1 MKAEKQLLKEEIKSK
16 LAQYG
21 DSFAVLQNL
30 GLTANAAGEFRGAV
44 ATLGGNLYVMRKRVL
59 AKIAED
65 LGISLDLSA
74 LTGHVGMVFLGENPL
89 DTVKAVI
96 KYGQE
101 NKTVEVLGL
110 RYEGQLYFGP
120 DAKKIAELPTKD
132 EMRAQLLSVFEAPM
146 AQTLAVMD
154 AVLASVV
161 YCLDNK
167 AKEGATAESSPDLT

>member
-16 LAQYG
+16 LDQYG
-21 DSFAVLQNL
+21 DSFAIMQNL

-44 ATLGGNLYVMRKRVL
+44 ATLGGNLYIMRKQILV
-59 AKIAED
+59 KIAND
-65 LGISLDLSA
+65 LGIQLDPTA
-74 LTGHVGMVFLGENPL
+74 LTGHIGMVFLGQNPL
-89 DTVKAVI
+89 DTAKAVF

-101 NKTVEVLGL
+101 NKTIQVLGL

-132 EMRAQLLSVFEAPM
+132 EMRAQLLSVLEAPM

-154 AVLASVV
+154 AVLTSVV

-167 AKEGATAESSPDLT
+167 VKESAVVEEVNL